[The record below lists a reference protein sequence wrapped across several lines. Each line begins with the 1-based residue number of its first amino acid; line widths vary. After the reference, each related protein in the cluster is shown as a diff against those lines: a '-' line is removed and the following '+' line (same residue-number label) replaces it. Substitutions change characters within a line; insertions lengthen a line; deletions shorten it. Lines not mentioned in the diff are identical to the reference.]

1 MIMHWQQWY
10 FVAVLASALLGA
22 GVTTARDPGAG
33 VISAL
38 FTLLGICVLYSA
50 GFFTGGV

>member
-1 MIMHWQQWY
+1 MHWQQWY

-22 GVTTARDPGAG
+22 GVTMARDTIAGA
-33 VISAL
+33 VSAL
-38 FTLLGICVLYSA
+38 FTVLGLYVLYSG